1 MPGYLLRFA
10 IPYSVL
16 GALAILVFLSGC
28 SPVRKVNRHLNN
40 QFQNEARSNQFT
52 GILLVDATSRDT
64 LFSLNAEKY
73 FTPASNVKLFTL
85 YAALKT
91 LPDRIPALKYARHR
105 DSVYVV
111 GTGDPSALHP
121 DLMDST
127 ALKFIRGFP
136 HVTMVNSNLTDPAWG
151 PGWSWD
157 DFDAYYMPGRSA
169 FPVHGNI
176 LRLIGYPDSLHVSP
190 SIFRDSL
197 SPRRGGRARSQLRN
211 VFLRTPSPGDTL
223 DIPLRISGQ
232 LERDLWAAFS
242 GRVIVRGD
250 TLPPTPLETLPGM
263 ASDSLYAKMMKESDN
278 FIAEQLMLL
287 VSGTQSDTL
296 SFEAARDR
304 VLEEFLPE
312 IPQVPRWVDG
322 SGLSRYN
329 LFTPESAVFLLDKL
343 YREFPEP
350 RLFALLAQGGQDGTL
365 AEWYRDSASPYVFGK
380 TGSLSNNHN
389 LSGYLVT
396 LSGKRVCFSMMNNHF
411 TQPSDVIKEN
421 MQELLQWVRENY

>member
-1 MPGYLLRFA
+1 MPGYLMRSAFCYF
-10 IPYSVL
+10 IL
-16 GALAILVFLSGC
+16 GALAVLLSLSGC
-28 SPVRKVNRHLNN
+28 SPVRKVNRHLGRH
-40 QFQNEARSNQFT
+40 FQNESRSNQFT
-52 GILLVDATSRDT
+52 GILLVDAASGDT
-64 LFSLNAEKY
+64 LYSLNARKY
-73 FTPASNVKLFTL
+73 FTPASNVKLFTF

-91 LPDRIPALKYARHR
+91 LPNRIPALKYARYG
-105 DSVYVV
+105 DSIYVL

-127 ALKFIRGFP
+127 ALNFLRGFP
-136 HVTMVNSNLTDPAWG
+136 HISMINTNLLDPAWG

-176 LRLIGYPDSLHVSP
+176 LRLVGHPDTLVVSP
-190 SIFRDSL
+190 PIFRDSL
-197 SPRRGGRARSQLRN
+197 APRTTGRARSPLRN

-223 DIPLRISGQ
+223 DIPLRISSK

-242 GRVIVRGD
+242 GRAIHPAEN
-250 TLPPTPLETLPGM
+250 LPPIPLETLPGM

-287 VSGTQSDTL
+287 VSGMQSDTL
-296 SFEAARDR
+296 SFQAARDR
-304 VLEEFLPE
+304 VLREFLPG
-312 IPQVPRWVDG
+312 IPQRPRWVDG

-329 LFTPESAVFLLDKL
+329 LFTPESIVYLLDRL

-365 AEWYRDSASPYVFGK
+365 EHWYREGASPYVFGK

-396 LSGKRVCFSMMNNHF
+396 RSGKRVYFSIMNNHF
-411 TQPSDVIKEN
+411 TEPTARVKEK
-421 MQELLQWVRENY
+421 MQDILQWVRANY